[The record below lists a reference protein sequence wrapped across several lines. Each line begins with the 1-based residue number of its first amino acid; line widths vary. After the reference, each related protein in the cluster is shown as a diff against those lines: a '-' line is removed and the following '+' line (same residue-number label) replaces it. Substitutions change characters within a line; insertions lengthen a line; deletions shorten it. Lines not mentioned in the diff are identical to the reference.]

1 MGSRVKIPLKFTC
14 IAKLMVLATTV
25 SVWSY
30 NGVVE
35 KDDVLSLFTT
45 NRKLPMAT
53 DIRSEFSDCQWY
65 QWQPMA
71 ANGTNGKITNCAIG
85 KTPNARNISRFGGS
99 MDFQDLQ
106 KLHSANRN
114 ISQTLQH
121 FEF

>member
-1 MGSRVKIPLKFTC
+1 MSIC
-14 IAKLMVLATTV
+14 
-25 SVWSY
+25 SY

-35 KDDVLSLFTT
+35 NDDLLSLFTT
-45 NRKLPMAT
+45 NGKLPMAT

-71 ANGTNGKITNCAIG
+71 ASGTNGEITNGTNG
-85 KTPNARNISRFGGS
+85 KTPNARNISRFGDS

-106 KLHSANRN
+106 KSHSTNRN

-121 FEF
+121 VDSFNYDCS

>member
-1 MGSRVKIPLKFTC
+1 MELLKTMTYVGC
-14 IAKLMVLATTV
+14 LPPPET
-25 SVWSY
+25 
-30 NGVVE
+30 
-35 KDDVLSLFTT
+35 
-45 NRKLPMAT
+45 PMAT

-71 ANGTNGKITNCAIG
+71 ANGTVG

-106 KLHSANRN
+106 KSHSTNRN

-121 FEF
+121 FESFNYDCS